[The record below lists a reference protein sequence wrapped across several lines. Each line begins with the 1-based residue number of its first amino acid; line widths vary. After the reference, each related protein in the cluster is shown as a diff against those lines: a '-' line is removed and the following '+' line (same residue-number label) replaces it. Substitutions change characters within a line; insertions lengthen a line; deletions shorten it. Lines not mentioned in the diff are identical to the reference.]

1 MAELQTQTHIQPE
14 QMHLTEQR
22 TKIGTKRSYLQI
34 EKTIKFDFLRNGMKF
49 ISMLIM
55 SFLIFAL
62 FLIIEIIDE
71 NNGAIVPTDPADY
84 FEGYLMMISF
94 IILIVASTFGGSM
107 IAEDFEKQ
115 TGNLL
120 FPKITKDRLLFGR
133 FIARYS
139 YSAISVTFYYILV
152 AIATFLK
159 YNAIPKF
166 VWGSLGWA
174 LLYTFALLSFVTFF
188 SAIMKRSSS
197 ATIYSILIVLIVFQL
212 LTMILMVTGVT
223 IEPFF
228 MLTYYSNI
236 ITSWFH
242 MPEERY
248 MELPF
253 HRGPEGISE
262 NTFYSWI
269 TPSATG
275 AVIGMLVW
283 SVICLT
289 IAYLVFRRRQKK

>member
-14 QMHLTEQR
+14 EMSLNDQR

-34 EKTIKFDFLRNGMKF
+34 EKTIKFEFLRNGAKF

-71 NNGAIVPTDPADY
+71 NQGAAVPTDPAEY
-84 FEGYLMMISF
+84 FEGYLFMVSF
-94 IILIVASTFGGSM
+94 IILIVASTFGGSI
-107 IAEDFEKQ
+107 IAEDFEKN

-133 FIARYS
+133 IVARYI
-139 YSAISVTFYYILV
+139 YAAFAVTFYYVLV
-152 AIATFLK
+152 AITTFIK
-159 YNAIPKF
+159 YDGIPKV
-166 VWGSLGWA
+166 VWGSLGWS
-174 LLYTFALLSFVTFF
+174 LLYTFALLSFVTLF
-188 SAIMKRSSS
+188 SSFMKRSSS

-228 MLTYYSNI
+228 MLTYYANI

-242 MPEERY
+242 MPEERF
-248 MELPF
+248 MEIPF

-275 AVIGMLVW
+275 AIIGMLVW
-283 SVICLT
+283 SAICLG
-289 IAYLVFRRRQKK
+289 IAYIVFKRRQNK

>member
-1 MAELQTQTHIQPE
+1 MAELQTQTYAHPDNLT
-14 QMHLTEQR
+14 LTEQR
-22 TKIGTKRSYLQI
+22 TKIGAKRSYLQI
-34 EKTIKFDFLRNGMKF
+34 EKTIKFEFLRNGAKF

-71 NNGAIVPTDPADY
+71 NNGAIPTEDPAEY
-84 FEGYLMMISF
+84 FEGYLFMISF
-94 IILIVASTFGGSM
+94 IILIVASTFGGSI

-133 FIARYS
+133 MVTRYT
-139 YSAISVTFYYILV
+139 YSALSVIFYYVLV
-152 AIATFLK
+152 AITTFIK
-159 YNAIPKF
+159 YDGIPKI

-174 LLYTFALLSFVTFF
+174 LLYTFALLSFVTLF

-228 MLTYYSNI
+228 MLTYYANI
-236 ITSWFH
+236 ITNWFH

-253 HRGPEGISE
+253 HRGPEGVSE

-283 SVICLT
+283 SVVCLL
-289 IAYLVFRRRQKK
+289 IAYIVFRRRQNK

>member
-1 MAELQTQTHIQPE
+1 MAQLQTQTHAQPDN
-14 QMHLTEQR
+14 MPLTEQR

-34 EKTIKFDFLRNGMKF
+34 EKTIKFEFLRTGSKF

-55 SFLIFAL
+55 SFAIFAL

-71 NNGAIVPTDPADY
+71 YNGAIVTEDPAKY
-84 FEGYLMMISF
+84 FEGYLFMISF
-94 IILIVASTFGGSM
+94 IILIITSTFGGSM

-133 FIARYS
+133 FVARYI
-139 YSAISVTFYYILV
+139 YSAISVTFYYVLV
-152 AIATFLK
+152 AITTYLK
-159 YNAIPKF
+159 YEAIPKL

-212 LTMILMVTGVT
+212 LTITLRVTGVT
-223 IEPFF
+223 IEPVF
-228 MLTYYSNI
+228 MLTYFSNI

-242 MPEERY
+242 MPDERF
-248 MELPF
+248 METSF
-253 HRGPEGISE
+253 DHGPGSAGGK
-262 NTFYSWI
+262 TFYTWI

-275 AVIGMLVW
+275 AIVGMLVW
-283 SVICLT
+283 ATICLT
-289 IAYLVFRRRQKK
+289 IAYLVFRRRQNK

>member
-1 MAELQTQTHIQPE
+1 MAELQTKTHIQPDE
-14 QMHLTEQR
+14 MALTEQR
-22 TKIGTKRSYLQI
+22 TKIGAKRSYLQI
-34 EKTIKFDFLRNGMKF
+34 EKTIKFEFLRNGAKF
-49 ISMLIM
+49 VSMLIM
-55 SFLIFAL
+55 SFVIFAL
-62 FLIIEIIDE
+62 FLIIEIINE
-71 NNGAIVPTDPADY
+71 NNGAIPTEDPAVY
-84 FEGYLMMISF
+84 FEGYLFMVSF
-94 IILIVASTFGGSM
+94 IILIITSTFGGSM
-107 IAEDFEKQ
+107 IAEDFEKH

-133 FIARYS
+133 FVARYI
-139 YSAISVTFYYILV
+139 YSAISVSFYYLLV
-152 AIATFLK
+152 AIATFIE
-159 YNAIPKF
+159 YGGIPKI

-174 LLYTFALLSFVTFF
+174 LLYTFALLSFVTLF

-212 LTMILMVTGVT
+212 LTMVLRVTGVT

-228 MLTYYSNI
+228 MLTYFSNI

-248 MELPF
+248 MESLF
-253 HRGPEGISE
+253 EHGPGSEGGK
-262 NTFYSWI
+262 TFYSWI

-283 SVICLT
+283 AVICLT
-289 IAYLVFRRRQKK
+289 IAYIVFRRRQNK

>member
-1 MAELQTQTHIQPE
+1 MAELQTQTHIQSEGMP
-14 QMHLTEQR
+14 LTEQR

-34 EKTIKFDFLRNGMKF
+34 EKTIKFEFLRTG
-49 ISMLIM
+49 
-55 SFLIFAL
+55 FLIFAL

-71 NNGAIVPTDPADY
+71 SNGAIPTEDPAEY
-84 FEGYLMMISF
+84 FEGYLFMVSF
-94 IILIVASTFGGSM
+94 IILIVASTFGGSI
-107 IAEDFEKQ
+107 IAEDFEKN

-133 FIARYS
+133 LVARYFYAALAVS
-139 YSAISVTFYYILV
+139 FYYVLV
-152 AIATFLK
+152 AVATFIK
-159 YNAIPKF
+159 YDAIPKV
-166 VWGSLGWA
+166 VWGSLGWS
-174 LLYTFALLSFVTFF
+174 LLYTFALLSFVTLF
-188 SAIMKRSSS
+188 SALMKRSSS

-253 HRGPEGISE
+253 HRGPEGVSE
-262 NTFYSWI
+262 ETFYSWI
-269 TPSATG
+269 TPDATG
-275 AVIGMLVW
+275 AIIGMLVW
-283 SVICLT
+283 SVVCLT
-289 IAYLVFRRRQKK
+289 IAYLVFRRRQNK